1 MAIWSWENPGFK
13 YVVRDSFNR
22 ADTVAS
28 TAGAVVLAVVAHII
42 GVEGSKMLSA
52 DLFIRSVQIAV
63 SGFIAIWATIMFC
76 RACWWPLHRRLVPHG
91 GLLSFLRVRLGGNMW
106 PVILMLSG
114 IACFALFFGAG
125 VVMFA
130 MNQTMAREMPAT
142 CKASNSEYNLTKKL
156 QAIDEIYAQLA
167 GPMSDLQNE
176 AGMLLNTF
184 NSRVVNSTAIP
195 DLLTYHDHARAVFQ
209 KFGQT
214 FMSYDYLGDIYS
226 VMIHDSSNFAYS
238 WTEDASINLAHE
250 LQRLHSQTP
259 DDVLQN
265 VQNSRQMSVWESAV
279 SGTATWIG
287 RKQDALRQKRREIEA
302 TDICSPS

>member
-1 MAIWSWENPGFK
+1 MSATFKDCLRYAWHGSGRRWDTGWMALIGGAIGGAPIWYLGLKVPQTILDNPLW
-13 YVVRDSFNR
+13 
-22 ADTVAS
+22 
-28 TAGAVVLAVVAHII
+28 GAVLA
-42 GVEGSKMLSA
+42 
-52 DLFIRSVQIAV
+52 
-63 SGFIAIWATIMFC
+63 IAIGAVTGVAVMF
-76 RACWWPLHRRLVPHG
+76 A
-91 GLLSFLRVRLGGNMW
+91 VRLCWASFHFRLEPLGGFRKAFRTALGNNMW

-114 IACFALFFGAG
+114 IVCFTLFFGAG

-130 MNQTMAREMPAT
+130 MNQTKARQIPAT
-142 CKASNSEYNLTKKL
+142 CKAANSEYNVSKKL
-156 QAIDEIYAQLA
+156 QAIDEIYAQLT

-184 NSRVVNSTAIP
+184 NSRVVNSTAIA
-195 DLLTYHDHARAVFQ
+195 DLLTYHDRSHVVFQ

-214 FMSYDYLGDIYS
+214 FMSYDYFSDIYS

-302 TDICSPS
+302 TDICSS